1 VSTVPKRRL
10 QVFVSSTYLDLK
22 EERQAAVET
31 ILDLGHVPAGMELF
45 AAGDESQLE
54 TIKQWIEESDAYLLI
69 LGHRYGSI
77 EPTSCKS
84 YTHLEYE
91 HALSLKKPLFAVVAT
106 EDWRRAR
113 QKRLSDANLD
123 PNDVLEMKHPKELDA
138 FRTTVLS
145 KTSAF
150 FHETS
155 ELKLAIHK
163 AVPQLERKHKFV
175 GWVRG
180 DSIDDAEALKKEL
193 AEVKALLGKRD
204 EETKLK
210 DQFTLEMVG
219 VNARKAEQG
228 RRLLVE
234 GTSAS
239 TTIQRPVLAYLAWF
253 SSLPD
258 SQPMGMLA
266 FALRASVPSLP
277 PVTRE
282 EIFAHSADARA
293 HVIDLLRSGPA
304 ASDFYTGL
312 GVVGALVMITEMHL
326 HEHESEDP
334 QRWLA
339 HMQTSIS
346 TGIGVLV
353 QMSKEAILRRPAN
366 DEAYREMRMSWDLL
380 RSGELSP
387 RSLLAWKDEVV
398 RADRAELAGE
408 PEMEAAKA
416 LIERRLRGEPENN

>member
-1 VSTVPKRRL
+1 
-10 QVFVSSTYLDLK
+10 
-22 EERQAAVET
+22 
-31 ILDLGHVPAGMELF
+31 
-45 AAGDESQLE
+45 
-54 TIKQWIEESDAYLLI
+54 
-69 LGHRYGSI
+69 
-77 EPTSCKS
+77 
-84 YTHLEYE
+84 
-91 HALSLKKPLFAVVAT
+91 
-106 EDWRRAR
+106 
-113 QKRLSDANLD
+113 
-123 PNDVLEMKHPKELDA
+123 
-138 FRTTVLS
+138 
-145 KTSAF
+145 
-150 FHETS
+150 
-155 ELKLAIHK
+155 
-163 AVPQLERKHKFV
+163 
-175 GWVRG
+175 
-180 DSIDDAEALKKEL
+180 
-193 AEVKALLGKRD
+193 
-204 EETKLK
+204 
-210 DQFTLEMVG
+210 
-219 VNARKAEQG
+219 
-228 RRLLVE
+228 
-234 GTSAS
+234 
-239 TTIQRPVLAYLAWF
+239 
-253 SSLPD
+253 
-258 SQPMGMLA
+258 MGMLA